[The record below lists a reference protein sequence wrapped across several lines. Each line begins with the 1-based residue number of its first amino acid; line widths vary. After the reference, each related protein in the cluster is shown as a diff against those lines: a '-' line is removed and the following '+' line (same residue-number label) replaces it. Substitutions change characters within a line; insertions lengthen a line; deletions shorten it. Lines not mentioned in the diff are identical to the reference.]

1 MYILNVK
8 MEEVKLSAGGRI
20 VIPKKMR
27 KVLRVE
33 EGDGLLLS
41 MEGKKLVIQSMNM
54 VENPVE
60 KLYGSVKV
68 GGKNPKKEAREWMR
82 KRVEEDL

>member
-1 MYILNVK
+1 

-27 KVLRVE
+27 KALRVE

-54 VENPVE
+54 VESPVK
-60 KLYGSVKV
+60 KLYGSVKA

-82 KRVEEDL
+82 RRVEEDL